1 MKKLS
6 DFFKKLNKFCCD
18 VKNKNIILKFC
29 NPKKTNVLLINH
41 IHERFLKDTI
51 LKEIDYE
58 IFDTRVYK
66 SEIFPDLRK
75 TRFFVSFKIFLFMI
89 YYYFYKKPT
98 QFIIHIFCLYKY
110 YKTKI
115 NFGF

>member
-6 DFFKKLNKFCCD
+6 DFFIKLKKFYSD

-58 IFDTRVYK
+58 IFDTRVYN
-66 SEIFPDLRK
+66 SEIFPNLRK

-89 YYYFYKKPT
+89 YYYFYKKT
-98 QFIIHIFCLYKY
+98 Y
-110 YKTKI
+110 
-115 NFGF
+115 